1 MSVTPTLTKAGDKIE
16 SETSS
21 FDEEKIIDSASSQ
34 DVEDVEG
41 NDGVNR
47 SAFASVSLT
56 SYCLDLIFFP
66 LNLHEI
72 AIRQLRN
79 LSHARVALLTDL
91 VALETSY
98 GSWPTGWIRL
108 GSKCVESSE
117 FLSRS
122 DFTQNHSM
130 PLGCGQEPT
139 PKSLR
144 SL

>member
-47 SAFASVSLT
+47 SAFASVSFNFLP
-56 SYCLDLIFFP
+56 LDIFFP
-66 LNLHEI
+66 FNLHEI

-139 PKSLR
+139 HKSLR
-144 SL
+144 SH